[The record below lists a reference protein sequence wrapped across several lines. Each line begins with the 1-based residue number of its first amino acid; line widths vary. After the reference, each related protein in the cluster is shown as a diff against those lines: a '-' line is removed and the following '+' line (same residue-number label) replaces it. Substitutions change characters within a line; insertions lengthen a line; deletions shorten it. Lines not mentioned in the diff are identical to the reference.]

1 MEFTQLLK
9 KGSAILFVVLFVHGL
24 ILGFSVSTTILA
36 VVLASVS
43 CLFEA
48 QLVKSERLE
57 QNERL
62 KTIVDDFKHR
72 VNNLVETQHN
82 VERKLILM
90 QEKDK
95 AELMERIANTD
106 SKIQT
111 IKLNQGIKRL

>member
-1 MEFTQLLK
+1 MEFTQVLK
-9 KGSAILFVVLFVHGL
+9 KGSALLFIVLVGYGLVVEFYPGV
-24 ILGFSVSTTILA
+24 IIIA
-36 VVLASVS
+36 VVLAAVS
-43 CLFEA
+43 SLFEA

-62 KTIVDDFKHR
+62 KIIVDDFKHQ
-72 VNNLVETQHN
+72 VNRLAEVQAN
-82 VERKLILM
+82 VEKKLILM

-95 AELMERIANTD
+95 AEMMERIANTD